1 VAGFRVLSDIRIAH
15 RQIPVKARGRDQ
27 LNLIDFPIAGLQYQQ
42 PKDSE
47 GKRPD
52 ELVCVIDSYDRELDK
67 VVPRKLTRRT
77 ASRHGFPTP
86 LEDEVLVGL
95 LTLTRLKN
103 NFTLPRIEFRN
114 AELFDLMGWPHN
126 GSSTTRLGIALD
138 RLTGLTLKYENSW
151 TTEDGSFEKEFTT
164 GVLESYNFAKQ
175 VQGRR
180 SASSVFSWVQWAS
193 EVFADIQRGNVKEL
207 NTDEYFSLQ
216 LPISR
221 RIYRF
226 LDKQLVQNSHFEM
239 ELTTFAGHIGLSETT
254 HIGKIK
260 ERLTPAF
267 TELAGISGFTLPA
280 SREERYRKRGPGD
293 WLLVAHRSTAAKSA
307 SVSTSKP
314 FRTAV
319 GTEGAASLVCDFYRA
334 WNGTTYHRPTSREL
348 DQAQSII
355 ENFGIDAASAVLPL
369 VVKEMKHRFPEAK
382 AFGAT
387 MRYWG
392 DAHKTYRKR
401 QEHAA
406 MRAREHEQEQQ
417 TVKKNEHEA
426 QRRERLRQRWDSLS
440 ETGREQI
447 RLRVRSKCS
456 RTVCQFLDQKKHDD
470 PLVMLACL
478 EYLDTDADLASQ

>member
-1 VAGFRVLSDIRIAH
+1 MSDIRIAH
-15 RQIPVKARGRDQ
+15 RQIPVKSRGRDQ

-164 GVLESYNFAKQ
+164 GILESYNFAKQ

-180 SASSVFSWVQWAS
+180 SGSSVFSWVQWAS

-226 LDKQLVQNSHFEM
+226 LDKQLVQNAHFEM
-239 ELTTFAGHIGLSETT
+239 ELTTFAGHIGLSETK

-260 ERLTPAF
+260 ERLASAF
-267 TELAGISGFTLPA
+267 AELEQIPSFCLPA
-280 SREERYRKRGPGD
+280 TVEQRFIKRGPGD
-293 WLLVAHRSTAAKSA
+293 WLLIAHRSAATESQA
-307 SVSTSKP
+307 VGTSP
-314 FRTAV
+314 TVRTAV
-319 GTEGAASLVCDFYRA
+319 GTEGAASLVCDFYTA
-334 WNGTTYHRPTSREL
+334 WNGATYHRPTSREL

-355 ENFGIDAASAVLPL
+355 DTFGIDAASAVLPL
-369 VVKEMKHRFPEAK
+369 VVKEMKHLFPEAK

-401 QEHAA
+401 QEQAKQ
-406 MRAREHEQEQQ
+406 RACEHEENLQAS
-417 TVKKNEHEA
+417 KKNEYEVR
-426 QRRERLRQRWDSLS
+426 RRETLRQRWESLS
-440 ETGREQI
+440 ESRREQI
-447 RLRVRSKCS
+447 RVRVRSNCS
-456 RTVCQFLDQKKHDD
+456 GTVRQFLDQKKYKD

-478 EYLDTDADLASQ
+478 ECLNADDADLASL